1 MAQPGCEVRSIVK
14 KLLVFLVLVG
24 ITLVGGTY
32 VLNHYSSNGANEEG
46 FTLAPVEW
54 GTLTET
60 VSATGLVQPHEVT
73 AVGSEL
79 SGRVAEIYAGADFNK
94 VVREG
99 EPLLKLDDRPLRQK
113 LEQAEAAVRLAQANL
128 AQAEA
133 LRDAAQLA
141 VTRQRELLQRD
152 VGQQKEVDR
161 AEAQLKAA
169 EAAVKI
175 ALVNIESAR
184 VAQSQA
190 EYGVELTVVRVP
202 SGTDHTAGPV
212 ADKRQY
218 TVIDRKVVLG
228 QMIAPPASGQL
239 FTLATDL
246 GQMQVHAQVGENDIS
261 KVSPGLAATF
271 TVYAYSE
278 EEVRFQGKVA
288 QIRPMPTSTH
298 GAVFYDSVID
308 VANERDA
315 KTGEWKLRPGM
326 TAAVDII
333 LRCHTDAWKMPTAAL
348 NFQLEE
354 PYQTEAAK
362 ARIAQWQGRAD
373 RDDWKLVWILDE
385 HKKPWPIFARIGG
398 KNAAG
403 ETGIKEGQYNEVLEW
418 DPELSPRPT
427 GGAPATYPQV
437 LTGAPPVR
445 KRGFFEAPNV
455 KVF

>member
-1 MAQPGCEVRSIVK
+1 MK
-14 KLLVFLVLVG
+14 KLLLFLVLMG
-24 ITLVGGTY
+24 LALVGGTY
-32 VLNHYSSNGANEEG
+32 GLNHYWSNGNGEDG

-54 GTLTET
+54 GNMTET

-79 SGRVAEIYAGADFNK
+79 SGKVVEIYAGADFNK
-94 VVREG
+94 MVQED
-99 EPLLKLDDRPLRQK
+99 EPLLKLDDRLAQQK
-113 LEQAEAAVRLAQANL
+113 VQLAKTQVRLAQANV

-141 VTRQRELLQRD
+141 LSRQRELLQND
-152 VGQQKEVDR
+152 VGLQKEVDR
-161 AEAQLKAA
+161 TEAQLKAA

-175 ALVNIESAR
+175 ARVKIEEAEEGL
-184 VAQSQA
+184 AQA
-190 EYGVELTVVRVP
+190 EYGLSLTIVRVP
-202 SGTDHTAGPV
+202 TGTDRTTRPPTQ
-212 ADKRQY
+212 KRQY

-261 KVSPGLAATF
+261 KVRSSQSTSF
-271 TVYAYSE
+271 SVYAYSE
-278 EEVRFQGKVA
+278 DDARFHGQVV

-298 GAVFYDSVID
+298 GAVFYDTVID
-308 VANERDA
+308 VTNERDD

-326 TAAVDII
+326 TAAVDVI
-333 LRCHTDAWKMPTAAL
+333 LRRHTATWKMPTAAL

-354 PYQTEAAK
+354 AYQSEAAK
-362 ARIAQWQGRAD
+362 AKLARWQGRPD

-385 HKKPWPIFARIGG
+385 HKKPWPIFVRIGG
-398 KNAAG
+398 KSAAG
-403 ETGIKEGQYNEVLEW
+403 ETGIKDGQYNEVLEW
-418 DPELSPRPT
+418 DPELSPPPD
-427 GGAPATYPQV
+427 GQVLATYPQV

-445 KRGFFEAPNV
+445 KRSWLEPPNV